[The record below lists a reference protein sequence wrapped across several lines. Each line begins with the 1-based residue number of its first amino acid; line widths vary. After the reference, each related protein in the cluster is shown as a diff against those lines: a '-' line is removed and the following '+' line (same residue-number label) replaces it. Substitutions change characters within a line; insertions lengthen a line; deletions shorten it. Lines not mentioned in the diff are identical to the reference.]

1 MYNSHKGV
9 YFMKLYKRVLTVVA
23 AASLLG
29 AALCGCG
36 GQNAGGASQPADSSS
51 SDAGSSS
58 SPASSQAGSVGKA
71 DDVSIKKGEWTDIE
85 WETYVDQTGFFS
97 LEMPK
102 GWKIDVTDMYGAG
115 RVAGLQI
122 NVCNPE
128 DTVGTDMVDFGTAAI
143 ADMTDATVESL
154 FRDALYKSLPNF
166 TIKES
171 KTAEWQQHFI
181 DDNPDVVLDAKVI
194 RADYTDKTK
203 GDDREVMCQAVLEK
217 GLLDGYYGYVT
228 AYAAY
233 SVRGELDNWIDTL
246 ARIQTSFKVTDAYLC
261 DDYHGFTPQDG
272 NVLLVVKIDI
282 ENTMNSSIPM
292 SDLDFQA
299 QWGDDADDA
308 FAWPIT
314 SDPETMDDR
323 GTLCDEQL
331 PYEYEMSVGEKI
343 SGGELVYEVPEGYK
357 DFSISAID
365 DFADETEDGDV
376 YFVYFTAGYM

>member
-1 MYNSHKGV
+1 
-9 YFMKLYKRVLTVVA
+9 MKKALALLLT
-23 AASLLG
+23 LL
-29 AALCGCG
+29 L
-36 GQNAGGASQPADSSS
+36 
-51 SDAGSSS
+51 
-58 SPASSQAGSVGKA
+58 V
-71 DDVSIKKGEWTDIE
+71 
-85 WETYVDQTGFFS
+85 FS
-97 LEMPK
+97 L
-102 GWKIDVTDMYGAG
+102 
-115 RVAGLQI
+115 
-122 NVCNPE
+122 
-128 DTVGTDMVDFGTAAI
+128 AACTSGSNEPA
-143 ADMTDATVESL
+143 ADPGSAPV
-154 FRDALYKSLPNF
+154 
-166 TIKES
+166 IKE
-171 KTAEWQQHFI
+171 AEDGGVFDGRI
-181 DDNPDVVLDAKVI
+181 GETI
-194 RADYTDKTK
+194 RTYFYD
-203 GDDREVMCQAVLEK
+203 
-217 GLLDGYYGYVT
+217 
-228 AYAAY
+228 
-233 SVRGELDNWIDTL
+233 
-246 ARIQTSFKVTDAYLC
+246 FKVTDAYLC

-365 DFADETEDGDV
+365 DFADDTEEGSV

>member
-51 SDAGSSS
+51 SDTGSSS

-246 ARIQTSFKVTDAYLC
+246 ARIQTSFKVTDAY
-261 DDYHGFTPQDG
+261 
-272 NVLLVVKIDI
+272 
-282 ENTMNSSIPM
+282 
-292 SDLDFQA
+292 QA
-299 QWGDDADDA
+299 R
-308 FAWPIT
+308 FK
-314 SDPETMDDR
+314 S
-323 GTLCDEQL
+323 
-331 PYEYEMSVGEKI
+331 
-343 SGGELVYEVPEGYK
+343 SGGSGSYSGTGGSASAYDAGDAMMESWEARNRSEDIISQKQSDVTLGYERVYDTETGEIYKAESGFMDWYELNDGQRYASCTDDMYTEGYSGWIE
-357 DFSISAID
+357 FN
-365 DFADETEDGDV
+365 
-376 YFVYFTAGYM
+376 

>member
-1 MYNSHKGV
+1 
-9 YFMKLYKRVLTVVA
+9 MKKTF
-23 AASLLG
+23 SLLL
-29 AALCGCG
+29 ALLL
-36 GQNAGGASQPADSSS
+36 
-51 SDAGSSS
+51 
-58 SPASSQAGSVGKA
+58 V
-71 DDVSIKKGEWTDIE
+71 
-85 WETYVDQTGFFS
+85 FS
-97 LEMPK
+97 L
-102 GWKIDVTDMYGAG
+102 
-115 RVAGLQI
+115 
-122 NVCNPE
+122 
-128 DTVGTDMVDFGTAAI
+128 AACTSGSNEPA
-143 ADMTDATVESL
+143 ADPGSAPV
-154 FRDALYKSLPNF
+154 
-166 TIKES
+166 IKE
-171 KTAEWQQHFI
+171 AEDGGVFDGRI
-181 DDNPDVVLDAKVI
+181 GETI
-194 RADYTDKTK
+194 RTYFYD
-203 GDDREVMCQAVLEK
+203 
-217 GLLDGYYGYVT
+217 
-228 AYAAY
+228 
-233 SVRGELDNWIDTL
+233 
-246 ARIQTSFKVTDAYLC
+246 FKVTDAYLC

-272 NVLLVVKIDI
+272 NVLLVVKLDI

>member
-1 MYNSHKGV
+1 
-9 YFMKLYKRVLTVVA
+9 MKKALALLLT
-23 AASLLG
+23 LL
-29 AALCGCG
+29 L
-36 GQNAGGASQPADSSS
+36 
-51 SDAGSSS
+51 
-58 SPASSQAGSVGKA
+58 V
-71 DDVSIKKGEWTDIE
+71 
-85 WETYVDQTGFFS
+85 FS
-97 LEMPK
+97 L
-102 GWKIDVTDMYGAG
+102 
-115 RVAGLQI
+115 
-122 NVCNPE
+122 
-128 DTVGTDMVDFGTAAI
+128 AACTSGSNEPA
-143 ADMTDATVESL
+143 ADPGSAPV
-154 FRDALYKSLPNF
+154 
-166 TIKES
+166 IKE
-171 KTAEWQQHFI
+171 AEDGGVFDGRI
-181 DDNPDVVLDAKVI
+181 GETI
-194 RADYTDKTK
+194 RTYFYD
-203 GDDREVMCQAVLEK
+203 
-217 GLLDGYYGYVT
+217 
-228 AYAAY
+228 
-233 SVRGELDNWIDTL
+233 
-246 ARIQTSFKVTDAYLC
+246 FKVTDAYLC

-365 DFADETEDGDV
+365 DFEDDSEEGGV

>member
-1 MYNSHKGV
+1 
-9 YFMKLYKRVLTVVA
+9 MKKTFA
-23 AASLLG
+23 LLL
-29 AALCGCG
+29 ALLL
-36 GQNAGGASQPADSSS
+36 
-51 SDAGSSS
+51 
-58 SPASSQAGSVGKA
+58 V
-71 DDVSIKKGEWTDIE
+71 
-85 WETYVDQTGFFS
+85 FS
-97 LEMPK
+97 L
-102 GWKIDVTDMYGAG
+102 
-115 RVAGLQI
+115 
-122 NVCNPE
+122 
-128 DTVGTDMVDFGTAAI
+128 AACTSGSNEPA
-143 ADMTDATVESL
+143 ADPGSAPV
-154 FRDALYKSLPNF
+154 
-166 TIKES
+166 IKE
-171 KTAEWQQHFI
+171 AEDGGVFDGRI
-181 DDNPDVVLDAKVI
+181 GETI
-194 RADYTDKTK
+194 RTYFYD
-203 GDDREVMCQAVLEK
+203 
-217 GLLDGYYGYVT
+217 
-228 AYAAY
+228 
-233 SVRGELDNWIDTL
+233 
-246 ARIQTSFKVTDAYLC
+246 FKVTDAYLC

-272 NVLLVVKIDI
+272 NVLLVVKVDI